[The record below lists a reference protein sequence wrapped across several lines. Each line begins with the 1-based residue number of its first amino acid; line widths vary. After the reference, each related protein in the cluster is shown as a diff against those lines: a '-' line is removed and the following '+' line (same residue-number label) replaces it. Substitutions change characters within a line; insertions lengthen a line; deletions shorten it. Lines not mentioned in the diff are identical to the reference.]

1 MSEARLRSPSPWPQ
15 DAVMPNRDRTAQA
28 PGESERASS
37 ELRCDEHH
45 ADRIMQESLAAAG
58 REFFHALRAHIG
70 CDGKKAGPTPCS
82 AIWVPKSEPH
92 LPRTGRGQAL
102 VSAVKR
108 SGARKTG
115 GAERRTKQQ
124 EQIERHSRKRRLPK
138 A

>member
-15 DAVMPNRDRTAQA
+15 DVVMPNRDIIAQA
-28 PGESERASS
+28 PGESESARS
-37 ELRCDEHH
+37 EPRCDEHH

-92 LPRTGRGQAL
+92 LPRSEEHTSELQSHLNL
-102 VSAVKR
+102 VC
-108 SGARKTG
+108 
-115 GAERRTKQQ
+115 
-124 EQIERHSRKRRLPK
+124 RLLLEK
-138 A
+138 KKN

>member
-1 MSEARLRSPSPWPQ
+1 
-15 DAVMPNRDRTAQA
+15 MPNRDITAAQA

-70 CDGKKAGPTPCS
+70 CDGKKAVPTPCS

-92 LPRTGRGQAL
+92 LPRTGRG
-102 VSAVKR
+102 
-108 SGARKTG
+108 
-115 GAERRTKQQ
+115 
-124 EQIERHSRKRRLPK
+124 
-138 A
+138 